1 VAVAQR
7 RKCGMLP
14 NLYARMAEAP
24 ALLQSY
30 LDVAERFARSGL
42 DPVQQQVVLL
52 TVSRVNRCGYC
63 VGVHSVLADMG
74 GVPAEVTN
82 AIRNDTPVPDARLE
96 ALRRFTARLV
106 EDRGWVNET
115 EVQTFLRLQPRQCA
129 GCHRGRWTQ
138 DLVELHKPYRRNRTR
153 RGLCRPGLAG
163 AWPGNGN
170 VVFPPL
176 FLIHW
181 AARFRAGVIRN
192 RDPRVAWSA
201 IRSAR
206 V

>member
-1 VAVAQR
+1 MIDFPNHTLESAPVEARPALEAQR
-7 RKCGMLP
+7 RKYGMVP

-30 LDVAERFARSGL
+30 LDVAQRFARSGL

-82 AIRNDTPVPDARLE
+82 AIRNDTPIPDAKLE

-115 EVQTFLRLQPRQCA
+115 EVQTFLQA
-129 GCHRGRWTQ
+129 GYSRASVLDVIVGVGLKTLSNYTNHIVGTELDAAFAGR
-138 DLVELHKPYRRNRTR
+138 
-153 RGLCRPGLAG
+153 
-163 AWPGNGN
+163 AWQAP
-170 VVFPPL
+170 V
-176 FLIHW
+176 
-181 AARFRAGVIRN
+181 
-192 RDPRVAWSA
+192 
-201 IRSAR
+201 
-206 V
+206 